1 MKKETAR
8 RMKYVLIVLLL
19 LFLGIGLW
27 LADYFLIPKAER
39 TDVKAPVSSDASP
52 GDIPEKESVS
62 SAAEEEIM
70 AAEEPPEEMLPEESM
85 FPVLLD
91 AFPEEAANQP
101 VEAGTGSVDDPEGT
115 SVVGA
120 SDDGRNRIVVTK
132 TVTGTGDDRITY
144 YVADL
149 LLADIRELKTCFAKD
164 SYGENIYERTSSM
177 AKRCQAVL
185 AVNGDCYGWRDNG
198 IVIRN
203 GELFRDIPVRVGF
216 ALYEDGHMG
225 CYEETS
231 ATGQE
236 LLDQGVW
243 SAYSFGPELVHDGRA
258 AEGLEAEYKVDPLS
272 SSIEHKQPRTAIGQ
286 IGPNHFVLVV
296 ADGRQPGY
304 SRGMRMWELADLM
317 ESLGCR
323 EAYNLDGG
331 SSATMYFKGEVVNHS
346 CSKKGER
353 EVSDCIFVN

>member
-1 MKKETAR
+1 MKH
-8 RMKYVLIVLLL
+8 VLIFLLL
-19 LFLGIGLW
+19 LLLGIGLW
-27 LADYFLIPKAER
+27 LADYFLIPKTER
-39 TDVKAPVSSDASP
+39 TGVKAPVSSDILP
-52 GDIPEKESVS
+52 GDVKEEESAASASEKIPEEETV
-62 SAAEEEIM
+62 AEES
-70 AAEEPPEEMLPEESM
+70 LPEEGT

-91 AFPEEAANQP
+91 AFPEEAVNQP
-101 VEAGTGSVDDPEGT
+101 VEAGTDSVDDPEGT
-115 SVVGA
+115 TIVGA

-132 TVTGTGDDRITY
+132 TVTGTDDDRITY

-164 SYGENIYERTSSM
+164 SYGENIYERTSDM

-203 GELFRDIPVRVGF
+203 GELFRDVPERTGF

-231 ATGQE
+231 TTGQE
-236 LLDQGVW
+236 MLDQGVW
-243 SAYSFGPELVHDGRA
+243 STYSFGPELVHDGRA

-272 SSIEHKQPRTAIGQ
+272 SSIEHRQPRTAIGQ
-286 IGPNHFVLVV
+286 VGPNHFVLVV

-304 SRGMRMWELADLM
+304 SRGMRMWELGDLM

-331 SSATMYFKGEVVNHS
+331 SSATMYFKGEVVNHP
-346 CSKKGER
+346 CSKMTER
-353 EVSDCIFVN
+353 EVSDCIFIN